1 MSGCK
6 SLPLVKK
13 ESVPPHGIT
22 RVQYKQACTAV
33 RAAGLLV
40 GCSGVTAIVMRVLCS
55 VDSQSVHSCV
65 PQMLHEEQLS
75 ARPWHGPRF
84 VSFVA

>member
-13 ESVPPHGIT
+13 EYVPPHGII

-33 RAAGLLV
+33 GAAGLLV
-40 GCSGVTAIVMRVLCS
+40 GCSGVTAIVMRVLCG
-55 VDSQSVHSCV
+55 VDSQSVHSCI